1 MPKGFKLE
9 GHGAV
14 EEFAY
19 VLVDAAS
26 VVQCGADYKYTGKM
40 LKDYV
45 PILTAEWETYA
56 ERQYVSELREDNNF
70 LLYFEQIVLKDKDN
84 RVAKNP
90 RGGGGAGLKSRAP
103 GKGKAPGKGRVAKPK
118 ATTSSGSSEQRKRAK
133 K

>member
-19 VLVDAAS
+19 VLVDADS
-26 VVQCGADYKYTGKM
+26 VVQCGADYKYTEKM

-70 LLYFEQIVLKDKDN
+70 LLYFEQIILKDKDN

-90 RGGGGAGLKSRAP
+90 RGGGGAGLKGKAP
-103 GKGKAPGKGRVAKPK
+103 GKGKAAGKGKGKPK
-118 ATTSSGSSEQRKRAK
+118 ATTSSGTGTQRKRAK

>member
-45 PILTAEWETYA
+45 PILTAGWETYE

-70 LLYFEQIVLKDKDN
+70 LLYFEQIILKDKDN

-90 RGGGGAGLKSRAP
+90 RGGGGAGLKGKAQ
-103 GKGKAPGKGRVAKPK
+103 GKGKAPGKGAKPK
-118 ATTSSGSSEQRKRAK
+118 ATTSSGTSKSRKRAK

>member
-70 LLYFEQIVLKDKDN
+70 LLYFEQIILKDKDN

-90 RGGGGAGLKSRAP
+90 RGGGGAGLKGKAQ
-103 GKGKAPGKGRVAKPK
+103 GKGKAAGKGKGKPK
-118 ATTSSGSSEQRKRAK
+118 ATTSSGTGTQRKRAK